1 MPEGQSLKKGRIRVA
16 IREASEDPFPF
27 LRGSAITGETGKYHS
42 GNGVKDSG
50 KFQLQEHAV
59 DLAGLFINIF
69 YGEDV
74 TDDAAAQTLEIFQ
87 RACPNA
93 EIVLQRGGQPVYYYM
108 ISAE

>member
-1 MPEGQSLKKGRIRVA
+1 MPEGQSLKKGRIWVA

-50 KFQLQEHAV
+50 EFQLQEHAV

-69 YGEDV
+69 YGKDLAGPIREPFR
-74 TDDAAAQTLEIFQ
+74 TA
-87 RACPNA
+87 
-93 EIVLQRGGQPVYYYM
+93 
-108 ISAE
+108 